1 VHMTLDVGATI
12 TELVRRARRQLHN
25 VRCSHPQAV
34 IAQWRMNVVQRLD
47 MQSASPAKGAN
58 AYVGLLCD
66 EQDIRALLAPCLHPF
81 VTASIFR

>member
-1 VHMTLDVGATI
+1 
-12 TELVRRARRQLHN
+12 
-25 VRCSHPQAV
+25 
-34 IAQWRMNVVQRLD
+34 MNVVQRLD